1 MMFTAYPMG
10 VDKNKDAEFA
20 YGTGH
25 INPTRAINPGL
36 VYDAGEIDY
45 VNFLCGQ
52 GYSNLSLRLVAGDN
66 CSCTQATKKPASHLN
81 YPSFILSSTSK
92 SVFIRIFPRTV
103 TNVGSPVSTYKAI
116 VNAPMTLKIEVIPNV
131 LSFEFVGQKKSFI
144 VRVIAK
150 MDQSIISGSL
160 IWFDEVHR
168 VQVRSPVVAHVSS
181 LSLSLSVVWGEQL
194 CNVKKKKKIITW
206 DS

>member
-1 MMFTAYPMG
+1 MLFTAYPMG
-10 VDKNKDAEFA
+10 VDKNTDAEFA

-25 INPTRAINPGL
+25 INPTRAIKPGL

-52 GYSNLSLRLVAGDN
+52 GYSNHSLRLVAGDN
-66 CSCTQATKKPASHLN
+66 SSCSQATKRPASHLN

-116 VNAPMTLKIEVIPNV
+116 VNAPRGLKIVVIPNV
-131 LSFEFVGQKKSFI
+131 LSFESVGQKISFE
-144 VRVIAK
+144 VRVIGET
-150 MDQSIISGSL
+150 DQSIISGSL
-160 IWFDEVHR
+160 IWFDEVHQ
-168 VQVRSPVVAHVSS
+168 VQVRSPVVAHFSS
-181 LSLSLSVVWGEQL
+181 
-194 CNVKKKKKIITW
+194 
-206 DS
+206 